1 VPLVMPAPSLP
12 AKPRNEKLI
21 NRDSTKM
28 RRIRGT
34 SGAAADLTGQRSCI
48 GSSKGRSNPTGPS
61 LCNDNACCRLRFS
74 RRPCTRPQDHYSPRC
89 QDVSVSGASQPN
101 LRPDN
106 TAYGNC
112 GKSWL
117 YLSPGTLKF
126 YYHTG
131 FAVNSPAYDYHWVV
145 HLYGPNFWEQS
156 RTWNGAM
163 SGTVKRFPSSGDYTV
178 VVDDTGYYRGA
189 VDTGSYAILDNGNVC
204 YSGGPTSTTFV
215 SGPHHRA
222 LATG

>member
-1 VPLVMPAPSLP
+1 MAPLVLLLISLGSAPASAVQKGAVTPPGHLYVTTMHVVGF
-12 AKPRNEKLI
+12 
-21 NRDSTKM
+21 DSAVARAHGYKIITRHGVKM
-28 RRIRGT
+28 
-34 SGAAADLTGQRSCI
+34 
-48 GSSKGRSNPTGPS
+48 
-61 LCNDNACCRLRFS
+61 
-74 RRPCTRPQDHYSPRC
+74 
-89 QDVSVSGASQPN
+89 SVSAVHPNRN

-106 TAYGNC
+106 TVYGNC

-126 YYHTG
+126 YYYTG